1 MNKKALVA
9 AVLLAVAV
17 IVCGNVL
24 TYLQNRVD
32 FPAELQAWH
41 TANAEIIHNT
51 EWLSKHGFAY
61 NGALEGYNRRFSTT
75 GGYTSVT
82 VFDVDHTVAVPR
94 FRADYDYYSTRQEYT
109 YQFTVTVADKD
120 CVWINIFADNKANA
134 NTAVK
139 EITQQL
145 NNMR

>member
-1 MNKKALVA
+1 MNKKALVV

-24 TYLQNRVD
+24 THLQNRVD
-32 FPAELQAWH
+32 FPAELQEWY
-41 TANAEIIHNT
+41 TANAEILHNT
-51 EWLSKHGFAY
+51 EWLAEHGFEY
-61 NGALEGYNRRFSTT
+61 NGVLKGCNRLFSTT

-82 VFDVDHTVAVPR
+82 VFDADHTAAVR
-94 FRADYDYYSTRQEYT
+94 FQADCDYYSTRQEYT
-109 YQFTVTVADKD
+109 YQFTIGTRSND

-145 NNMR
+145 NDMR